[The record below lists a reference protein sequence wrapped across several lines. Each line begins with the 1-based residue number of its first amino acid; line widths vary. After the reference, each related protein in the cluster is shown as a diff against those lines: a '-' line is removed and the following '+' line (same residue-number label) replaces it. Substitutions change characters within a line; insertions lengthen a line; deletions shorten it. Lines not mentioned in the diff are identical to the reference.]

1 MATKIDHVNV
11 PKNNNT
17 IQTCVLSVFSK
28 TGQHKLCETYLL
40 KHILSNKQYPDSTH
54 PALTSLSPLTTPT
67 NPIKDPPNLDTLS
80 CHLCDVIFSSREEM
94 LEHYRDDWHRYNLR
108 LQLAGKK
115 AVGEQEF
122 GLLLSQDIS
131 SISGSDTSDD
141 DVNRNTLTRTPPRLM
156 LYCNID
162 NTVCSIF
169 RELVHHPANTPDTLN
184 QLLRNV
190 SLIPERSRV
199 AVLMQ
204 SAGHFA
210 GAVFHG
216 ETIICHK
223 SFHRYVV
230 RAKGGTLQSVHDNS
244 NFARS
249 VGAQLRRAGEAA
261 LYHDIQELLRT
272 WSDKLSVCDV
282 IFLRIPAYNKQ
293 LFYAE
298 GENFG
303 FVKEDPRVRPVPVNT
318 KRPTFTEVKRIHAL
332 MTSIFVHGNLED
344 FTTEEDDVIG
354 SDRVGAN
361 FPNRDAMQDWFQAL
375 ETEVV
380 GRDTGKEDESAKKP
394 KRSRRAKKNN
404 KPSIE
409 SSDPKEAYFH
419 QLMDACGKC
428 DTPKVLSLLSEI
440 GEPISFPVSNESADV
455 IADATADVI
464 ADGSV
469 EILEPAVE
477 LGSDEDWV
485 LIEDPIEAVIEDTNL
500 VEDLTIQ
507 ETTQT
512 EDSPNT
518 LSDSVEICQSAEKT
532 AVTSM
537 VWEDLSDT
545 EKRSVLQMTNAEGY
559 TPLHLAAYKGFSP
572 LIFHFLRYGADP
584 TLKDKLGKVPYET
597 SRDKPS
603 RDAFRRFMFSFPTA
617 YNYSV
622 AKISSPLSP
631 EMEEEQ
637 RKRKVEKKKSKSSGK
652 KQKNG
657 KKSEDEEVC
666 KVLSKKE
673 KRALEIEKQFLLST
687 VPTSGEK
694 CAHCK
699 QNLERDKFFEKY
711 TYLYC
716 SMHCLKKHRAAM

>member
-1 MATKIDHVNV
+1 
-11 PKNNNT
+11 
-17 IQTCVLSVFSK
+17 
-28 TGQHKLCETYLL
+28 
-40 KHILSNKQYPDSTH
+40 
-54 PALTSLSPLTTPT
+54 
-67 NPIKDPPNLDTLS
+67 
-80 CHLCDVIFSSREEM
+80 M
-94 LEHYRDDWHRYNLR
+94 LEHYREDWHRYNLR

-131 SISGSDTSDD
+131 SISGSDTTDD
-141 DVNRNTLTRTPPRLM
+141 DTNTNTLTKTPPRLM

-216 ETIICHK
+216 DTIICHK

-230 RAKGGTLQSVHDNS
+230 RAKGGTVQSVHDNS

-249 VGAQLRRAGEAA
+249 VGAQLRRAGEVA
-261 LYHDIQELLRT
+261 LCQDIQELLRT

-282 IFLRIPAYNKQ
+282 IFLRIPVYSKQ
-293 LFYAE
+293 VFYAE

-332 MTSIFVHGNLED
+332 MTSIFVHGSLDD

-354 SDRVGAN
+354 SDRVGTSS
-361 FPNRDAMQDWFQAL
+361 PHRDVMQDLFQAL
-375 ETEVV
+375 EAEVV
-380 GRDTGKEDESAKKP
+380 GRDTAKEEESAKKP

-404 KPSIE
+404 KPDIE
-409 SSDPKEAYFH
+409 SSDPKEVFFH

-440 GEPISFPVSNESADV
+440 GEPVSFPIPDESAD
-455 IADATADVI
+455 ITADITADVSI
-464 ADGSV
+464 
-469 EILEPAVE
+469 EIPATAVE

-485 LIEDPIEAVIEDTNL
+485 LIEDPIEAVIEDSNL
-500 VEDLTIQ
+500 IEDLTIQ
-507 ETTQT
+507 DTTQV

-518 LSDSVEICQSAEKT
+518 LSDSVEINPLRQSADDT
-532 AVTSM
+532 AVASK
-537 VWEDLSDT
+537 VWQDLSDA
-545 EKRSVLQMTNAEGY
+545 EKRSILQMANAEGY

-584 TLKDKLGKVPYET
+584 TLRDKLGKVPYET

-617 YNYSV
+617 YNYSA
-622 AKISSPLSP
+622 AKISSSLSP

-637 RKRKVEKKKSKSSGK
+637 RKRKVEKKKSKNSCK
-652 KQKNG
+652 KQKSS
-657 KKSEDEEVC
+657 KKQEGEDVC

-673 KRALEIEKQFLLST
+673 KRALENEKQFLLST
-687 VPTSGEK
+687 VPTGGDR
-694 CAHCK
+694 CAQCR
-699 QNLERDKFFEKY
+699 QELERKKFFEQSS
-711 TYLYC
+711 YLYC
-716 SMHCLKKHRAAM
+716 SMYCLRKHRAAV

>member
-1 MATKIDHVNV
+1 
-11 PKNNNT
+11 
-17 IQTCVLSVFSK
+17 
-28 TGQHKLCETYLL
+28 
-40 KHILSNKQYPDSTH
+40 
-54 PALTSLSPLTTPT
+54 
-67 NPIKDPPNLDTLS
+67 
-80 CHLCDVIFSSREEM
+80 M
-94 LEHYRDDWHRYNLR
+94 LEHYKEDWHRYNLR

-115 AVGEQEF
+115 AVREQEF

-141 DVNRNTLTRTPPRLM
+141 DINTKTLTKTPPRLM

-190 SLIPERSRV
+190 SLTPERSRV

-216 ETIICHK
+216 DTIICHK

-230 RAKGGTLQSVHDNS
+230 RAKGGTLQSTHDNS

-261 LYHDIQELLRT
+261 LCHDIQELLRT

-282 IFLRIPAYNKQ
+282 IFLRIPVYNKQ
-293 LFYAE
+293 VFYAE

-332 MTSIFVHGNLED
+332 MTSIFVHGALDD

-354 SDRVGAN
+354 SDRVGTVS
-361 FPNRDAMQDWFQAL
+361 PNRDAMQDWFQAL
-375 ETEVV
+375 EAEVV
-380 GRDTGKEDESAKKP
+380 GRETGKEDESAKKP

-404 KPSIE
+404 KPNIE
-409 SSDPKEAYFH
+409 SSDPKEVFFY

-440 GEPISFPVSNESADV
+440 GEPVSFPVPDDSADV
-455 IADATADVI
+455 TADLSMEV
-464 ADGSV
+464 
-469 EILEPAVE
+469 PAPAAE
-477 LGSDEDWV
+477 LGYDEDWV
-485 LIEDPIEAVIEDTNL
+485 LIEDPIETVIEDSNL
-500 VEDLTIQ
+500 SEDLTIQ
-507 ETTQT
+507 ETTQMG
-512 EDSPNT
+512 DSPDT
-518 LSDSVEICQSAEKT
+518 LSNSEEVNPVPHPAVET
-532 AVTSM
+532 AVTSK

-545 EKRSVLQMTNAEGY
+545 EKRSVLQMTDAEGY

-603 RDAFRRFMFSFPTA
+603 RDAFRRYMFTFPTA
-617 YNYSV
+617 YDYSA

-637 RKRKVEKKKSKSSGK
+637 RKRKVEKKKSKNSGK
-652 KQKNG
+652 TQKN
-657 KKSEDEEVC
+657 KKKQEDEEVC
-666 KVLSKKE
+666 KVLSRKE
-673 KRALEIEKQFLLST
+673 KRALENEKQFLSSV
-687 VPTSGEK
+687 VPTSGDRCAQCRQELEK
-694 CAHCK
+694 NK
-699 QNLERDKFFEKY
+699 YFEKY
-711 TYLYC
+711 TYFYC
-716 SMHCLKKHRAAM
+716 SMYCLKKHRVAV